1 MAAQASSYK
10 MALKIFPLNNYTPHY
25 NNISL
30 QLQRLLIKQKKH
42 TVSSL
47 YPHLIN
53 MSSFAHKYVFLFSI
67 LCPGSLTLFVK
78 PNAVKSYCRSTVL
91 YW

>member
-1 MAAQASSYK
+1 MVAQASSYK

-30 QLQRLLIKQKKH
+30 KQLQHLLIKHKKH
-42 TVSSL
+42 KVSSL

-53 MSSFAHKYVFLFSI
+53 MSSIAHKYVFLFSI
-67 LCPGSLTLFVK
+67 LCPRSLTLFV
-78 PNAVKSYCRSTVL
+78 VCF
-91 YW
+91 